1 MSDISCQMCVRNDQS
16 LFKSSFNPRAHTAST
31 VAGQAGD
38 QGTLCRARAW
48 SNHAAASAS
57 PGGAHP
63 LYGHRRRSAAVPNA
77 TFAGTLVAYVRFHEA
92 GGWFRC
98 IRQLPQWPQQ

>member
-1 MSDISCQMCVRNDQS
+1 MACQADV
-16 LFKSSFNPRAHTAST
+16 
-31 VAGQAGD
+31 
-38 QGTLCRARAW
+38 QGTLRRAHAW

-77 TFAGTLVAYVRFHEA
+77 TFAGTLVAYVRFHEV
-92 GGWFRC
+92 GG
-98 IRQLPQWPQQ
+98 